1 MEGSTPPKSGVVA
14 AGAVLKIII
23 EDPGL
28 TVAKG
33 DFNVG
38 RTPLNGGIS
47 LLDDQSRSP
56 LGISVM
62 NNPISDL
69 QIQIPCFFHN
79 LLIANSFPK
88 GKPKRFQFGSP
99 GNRPVFLTLALL
111 PFEGFS

>member
-1 MEGSTPPKSGVVA
+1 VVA
-14 AGAVLKIII
+14 ASGILKIII

-28 TVAKG
+28 TVAEG
-33 DFNVG
+33 DFHVG
-38 RTPLNGGIS
+38 RTPLDGGIS

-79 LLIANSFPK
+79 LLISNSFPK
-88 GKPKRFQFGSP
+88 GKPKRFQFLSP
-99 GNRPVFLTLALL
+99 GNRSVVLTSAFL